1 MYQRTYTD
9 AYAVPENYRGI
20 AVDQVREKEEE
31 QTPPEVQ
38 AVHGE
43 PFYECEC
50 ECESEPDCEVRK
62 RRREHPIL
70 LRMEDF
76 IHKLPFHF
84 PRFEGEDFLLIGA
97 ALLLLFSKSGD
108 KECALILLALLFIG

>member
-1 MYQRTYTD
+1 MYQRTYADGYT
-9 AYAVPENYRGI
+9 VPENYRGI
-20 AVDQVREKEEE
+20 AVEEPRDFE
-31 QTPPEVQ
+31 SENAPPEIQ
-38 AVHGE
+38 AVHSE

-50 ECESEPDCEVRK
+50 ECEASCEPSKK
-62 RRREHPIL
+62 RRSLPFL
-70 LRMEDF
+70 DKMEGF
-76 IHKLPFHF
+76 LHKLPFHL

>member
-9 AYAVPENYRGI
+9 TYTVPENYRGI
-20 AVDQVREKEEE
+20 ALEESRDCE
-31 QTPPEVQ
+31 CEGNAPEISPIH
-38 AVHGE
+38 AE

-50 ECESEPDCEVRK
+50 ESEVSCEASPK
-62 RRREHPIL
+62 RRPFPFL
-70 LRMEDF
+70 GKMEGF
-76 IHKLPFHF
+76 LHKLPFHL